1 MNEKNLSD
9 NPNLKQIDEKKL
21 ILIESLVAQA
31 QQKPEEIL
39 PFFLAVNSKAAQM
52 GISFNDTET
61 DMILNA
67 LKPKMSSADIRKIDM
82 IRNFTK
88 MMSEK

>member
-31 QQKPEEIL
+31 QQKKPEEIL
-39 PFFLAVNSKAAQM
+39 PFFLA
-52 GISFNDTET
+52 FY
-61 DMILNA
+61 
-67 LKPKMSSADIRKIDM
+67 
-82 IRNFTK
+82 
-88 MMSEK
+88 

>member
-31 QQKPEEIL
+31 QQKKPEEIL
-39 PFFLAVNSKAAQM
+39 PFFLACARQAGNHPATAHVGRFAQF
-52 GISFNDTET
+52 IFTCFTRSFTSARLAL
-61 DMILNA
+61 LNRSTV
-67 LKPKMSSADIRKIDM
+67 PTR
-82 IRNFTK
+82 
-88 MMSEK
+88 